1 MFERD
6 VYERF
11 VGVLGVYLSILVF
24 IIIVLILAIM
34 FRRVTTHVAKRLD
47 LPPGGQTPD
56 E

>member
-1 MFERD
+1 MFKL
-6 VYERF
+6 F

-24 IIIVLILAIM
+24 IIIVWILAIM
-34 FRRVTTHVAKRLD
+34 LRRGAAHVAKRLD